1 MSEFTKDEMS
11 TFDRVSATLKGEP
24 TDRICIGWL
33 GRKETG
39 LGLPQ
44 VTVAD
49 VVRDKN
55 GILLYKGIKALTEK
69 FKPDIIT
76 VTTYTTVEAVAIGTK
91 DKYFKDQLPAP
102 VEYVIKSPEDLDRV
116 HIPDPRVDGDLPCI
130 YNALRKVVRDFGNYA
145 PISAGT
151 VGPFS
156 VAARIRG
163 LWDISFDI
171 MRRPWFVH
179 DLLKFATD
187 ACINII
193 EGWQSAG
200 ATGFT
205 SGAGSETVLSP
216 EHFRQFC
223 VPYERQYLQSAKKM
237 GFLSYSRHICSG
249 PSADLVV
256 DDMTRFGL
264 DEMPTLVWGYYKDA
278 ATMAQKKKLFAEF
291 SPCVAVGGTF
301 RASDQL
307 AYWSPSEIEAEV
319 NRLLETCY
327 PGGKYVHVADCCIPP
342 ATPLENI
349 EAFVISAKKYR
360 PK

>member
-1 MSEFTKDEMS
+1 MSDSSREMS
-11 TFDRVSATLKGEP
+11 NFERVSATFKGEP
-24 TDRICIGWL
+24 TDRVCIGWL

-49 VVRDKN
+49 VVRDKS
-55 GILLYKGIKALTEK
+55 GVLLYKGIKSMTER
-69 FKPDIIT
+69 FQPDVIA

-91 DKYFKDQLPAP
+91 DKYFADQLPAP
-102 VEYVIKSPEDLDRV
+102 VDYVLKSLEDLDRV

-130 YNALRKVVRDFGNYA
+130 YNALRRVVREFGNSW

-171 MRRPWFVH
+171 MRRPWFAH
-179 DLLKFATD
+179 DVIDFATE

-200 ATGFT
+200 ANGFA
-205 SGAGSETVLSP
+205 SGAGSETCLSP

-223 VPYERQYLQSAKKM
+223 VPYERRYLSAAKKM
-237 GFLSYSRHICSG
+237 GFQSYTRHICSG

-256 DDMTRFGL
+256 DEVAKFGL
-264 DEMPTLVWGYYKDA
+264 DMMPTLVWGYFKDN
-278 ATMAQKKKLFAEF
+278 ATMAAKKKFFAGYG
-291 SPCVAVGGTF
+291 PQVAVGGTF

-307 AYWSPSEIEAEV
+307 AYGSQSEIAEGV
-319 NRLLETCY
+319 TRMLDTCAA
-327 PGGKYVHVADCCIPP
+327 GGKYIHVADCCIPP

>member
-1 MSEFTKDEMS
+1 MSGYPKEEM
-11 TFDRVSATLKGEP
+11 TPFERVSANFRGEP

-39 LGLPQ
+39 IGLPQ

-49 VVRDKN
+49 VVRDKS
-55 GILLYKGIKALTEK
+55 GVLLHKGIKAITEK
-69 FKPDIIT
+69 FWPDVIN

-102 VEYVIKSPEDLDRV
+102 IDYVIKNVEDLDRV
-116 HIPDPRVDGDLPCI
+116 HIPDPRVDGDLPTI
-130 YNALRKVVRDFGNYA
+130 YNALKKTVRDYGNQVS
-145 PISAGT
+145 IGAGT

-163 LWDISFDI
+163 LWDMSFDI
-171 MRRPWFVH
+171 YRRPWFAH
-179 DLLKFATD
+179 DVVKFATE

-193 EGWQSAG
+193 EGWQAAG
-200 ATGFT
+200 ATGFS

-223 VPYERQYLQSAKKM
+223 VPYERQYLKAAKKM
-237 GFLSYSRHICSG
+237 GFQSYSRHICSG

-256 DDMTRFGL
+256 DEMAKFGL
-264 DEMPTLVWGYYKDA
+264 DEMPTLVWGYFKDNN
-278 ATMAQKKKLFAEF
+278 TMAQKKRYFADF
-291 SPCVAVGGTF
+291 GSQVAVGGTF
-301 RASDQL
+301 RASDEM
-307 AYWSPSEIEAEV
+307 AYDSLQQIEDKVNKMLEV
-319 NRLLETCY
+319 CA
-327 PGGKYVHVADCCIPP
+327 PGGKYFHMADCCIPP
-342 ATPLENI
+342 ATPYENI
-349 EAFVISAKKYR
+349 EKFVISAKKFK

>member
-1 MSEFTKDEMS
+1 MSEFPKEEM
-11 TFDRVSATLKGEP
+11 TRFERVSATFKGEP
-24 TDRICIGWL
+24 TDRVCIGWL

-49 VVRDKN
+49 VVRDKS
-55 GILLYKGIKALTEK
+55 GVLLYKGIKALNER
-69 FKPDIIT
+69 FQPDVIS

-102 VEYVIKSPEDLDRV
+102 VDYVIKSPEDLDRV

-130 YNALRKVVRDFGNYA
+130 YNALRRVVRDFGNYA
-145 PISAGT
+145 PIGAGT

-171 MRRPWFVH
+171 MRRPWFAH
-179 DLLKFATD
+179 DVVKFATE

-193 EGWQSAG
+193 EGWESAG
-200 ATGFT
+200 ATGFS
-205 SGAGSETVLSP
+205 SGAGSETCLSP

-223 VPYERQYLQSAKKM
+223 VPYERQYLRAAKRM
-237 GFLSYSRHICSG
+237 GFQSYTRHICSG

-256 DDMTRFGL
+256 DEISKFGL
-264 DEMPTLVWGYYKDA
+264 DEMPTLVWGYFKDDK
-278 ATMAQKKKLFAEF
+278 TMAEKKKFFSEF
-291 SPCVAVGGTF
+291 GPQVAIGGRF
-301 RASDQL
+301 RASDEL
-307 AYWSPSEIEAEV
+307 AFGSQAEIADGV
-319 NRLLETCY
+319 KKMLDICAQ
-327 PGGKYVHVADCCIPP
+327 GGKYFHMADCCIPP

-349 EAFVISAKKYR
+349 ETFVISAKKY
-360 PK
+360 KLK